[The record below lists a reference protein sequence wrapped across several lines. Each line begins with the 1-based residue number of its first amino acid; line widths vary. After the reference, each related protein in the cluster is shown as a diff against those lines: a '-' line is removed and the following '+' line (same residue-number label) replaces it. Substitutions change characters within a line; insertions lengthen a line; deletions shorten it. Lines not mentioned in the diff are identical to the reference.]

1 MPYELLNAYLNLPL
15 LLLVVSRLAG
25 MVMFQPLLGSL
36 SIPPQVRVLLV
47 LGLAAMVMPLVAL
60 PESAPATPLEL
71 ALALGVELMLGA
83 LLGLAVRACF
93 LALELGG
100 QIIAQESGLA
110 FAEIVDPTSGGQ
122 QDVLSMVYVQLG
134 AVVFMIVGGHR
145 AVLAACLDSFAAIP
159 LLSGPD
165 LIERGVWLVL
175 DALRVGGEVALR
187 VAAPVLL
194 TLFLVNVVL
203 GFIGRVLPQLNV
215 TVLGFSLK
223 GLVVFV
229 VAAVALPASMEAF
242 VGGLEMVME
251 LARSVLN

>member
-1 MPYELLNAYLNLPL
+1 
-15 LLLVVSRLAG
+15 
-25 MVMFQPLLGSL
+25 
-36 SIPPQVRVLLV
+36 
-47 LGLAAMVMPLVAL
+47 
-60 PESAPATPLEL
+60 
-71 ALALGVELMLGA
+71 
-83 LLGLAVRACF
+83 
-93 LALELGG
+93 
-100 QIIAQESGLA
+100 
-110 FAEIVDPTSGGQ
+110 
-122 QDVLSMVYVQLG
+122 
-134 AVVFMIVGGHR
+134 VFMIVGGHR